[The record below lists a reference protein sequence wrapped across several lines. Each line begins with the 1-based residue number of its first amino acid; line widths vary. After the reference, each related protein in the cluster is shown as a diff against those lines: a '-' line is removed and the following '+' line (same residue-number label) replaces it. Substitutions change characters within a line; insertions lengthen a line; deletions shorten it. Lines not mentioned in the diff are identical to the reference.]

1 MRIEKDCIGEMF
13 VPDNVLYGI
22 HSLRAKHNFPITNEK
37 VDPAI
42 IQSYLQIKKAAAIA
56 NEKAGTLDKEKSD
69 LIVSACNQLLF
80 SKDYDAF
87 ITPAIQGGAGTSTN
101 MNVNEVVSQLAM
113 RISIKNGR
121 EKVEIHPNDDVNQSQ
136 STNDTYPTA
145 GKMAML
151 KLLPTLTAAVSD
163 LVDALSDK
171 ADQYATAIKVGRTQL
186 QDAVPTTFGKSS
198 PHMRRCLNVI
208 CSA

>member
-1 MRIEKDCIGEMF
+1 MLKDITWNEGIENENWKDCIGEMF

-87 ITPAIQGGAGTSTN
+87 ITPAIQGVPALQPTWTS
-101 MNVNEVVSQLAM
+101 M
-113 RISIKNGR
+113 RWF
-121 EKVEIHPNDDVNQSQ
+121 PN
-136 STNDTYPTA
+136 
-145 GKMAML
+145 
-151 KLLPTLTAAVSD
+151 LPCGSV
-163 LVDALSDK
+163 
-171 ADQYATAIKVGRTQL
+171 
-186 QDAVPTTFGKSS
+186 
-198 PHMRRCLNVI
+198 
-208 CSA
+208 